1 MFLTNPRYNAT
12 FGVIFNSHGPKF
24 PHIIWAISYGSYD
37 LSVGRFQVAFQ
48 FTCNILSLKSFI
60 CLIVDSGCIFVLH
73 KYNKRRSHCRFNS
86 PVLNVEWYNRY
97 MYGIV
102 GGERDVDNKGRRP
115 GQRSTTT
122 ISSTSSSLF
131 WSTSKWKSRFSR
143 EWLERFLRLAFI
155 RRWLPPYSLLVLPP
169 SFR

>member
-1 MFLTNPRYNAT
+1 MYIDRKIQMNPKNHKYSLNLNLSKNLFNKFFKFTSQPDGFTNRKTFLFLTNPRYNAT

-86 PVLNVEWYNRY
+86 PVLNVE
-97 MYGIV
+97 
-102 GGERDVDNKGRRP
+102 
-115 GQRSTTT
+115 
-122 ISSTSSSLF
+122 
-131 WSTSKWKSRFSR
+131 
-143 EWLERFLRLAFI
+143 
-155 RRWLPPYSLLVLPP
+155 
-169 SFR
+169 